1 MVRYYKN
8 YRRRGNAAF
17 FGILGGIFVVLGV
30 LSFFFWVRA
39 AAYAFA
45 AFGVLLAVLP
55 QFAVFA
61 RYWLD
66 GDILRYTCC
75 GLPRRFD
82 VKELGAAIV
91 CTYDE
96 YRRGKGF
103 RPATFALNGGTAT
116 VPALCLFTSIDED
129 ELDLCDTRTAA
140 RMTFRKEHVADMCLD
155 FDFLRQLHESG
166 FSGKVYVSEFIYTMY
181 EPAFGRIFSDGEI
194 EVYDRIPRK
203 VKKLLK

>member
-1 MVRYYKN
+1 MLGRALLLFLGARGGVCVR
-8 YRRRGNAAF
+8 
-17 FGILGGIFVVLGV
+17 
-30 LSFFFWVRA
+30 
-39 AAYAFA
+39 

-55 QFAVFA
+55 QFVVFA

-129 ELDLCDTRTAA
+129 ELDLCDTA
-140 RMTFRKEHVADMCLD
+140 RP
-155 FDFLRQLHESG
+155 
-166 FSGKVYVSEFIYTMY
+166 
-181 EPAFGRIFSDGEI
+181 PA
-194 EVYDRIPRK
+194 
-203 VKKLLK
+203 